1 MPAGHPTDYK
11 GEETLRLAKKYIAS
25 CKDTDK
31 EVNLP
36 TAAGLA
42 SYLKVSKKTL
52 YNWADDYEEFLHILS
67 DLNQAQENKLINNG
81 LSGKYNSN
89 IAKLV
94 LGKHGYKE
102 QVGIG
107 GEGEGE
113 SIKIETDVQ
122 STIDFLYGKTNTKSG

>member
-11 GEETLRLAKKYIAS
+11 GEETIKLARKYIAS
-25 CKDTDK
+25 CKDKGK

-42 SYLKVSKKTL
+42 LALNVAKRTI
-52 YNWADDYEEFLHILS
+52 YNWADEYPEFLHIL
-67 DLNQAQENKLINNG
+67 DELNKSQENKLINNG
-81 LSGKYNSN
+81 LSGKYNAN

-102 QVGIG
+102 QMGLSG
-107 GEGEGE
+107 ENEGEP
-113 SIKIETDVQ
+113 IKIQDV
-122 STIDFLYGKTNTKSG
+122 SATLDKIYGKSDQTSE